1 MPCLQFPVFSEG
13 GFKRATVGF
22 FMSGLATFS
31 LPLDGAFLPFQE
43 ELRSPC
49 FPALQYETPEYR
61 CFFSA

>member
-43 ELRSPC
+43 ELTFVC
-49 FPALQYETPEYR
+49 LTALQHETPEYR
-61 CFFSA
+61 CLFCA